1 MPVER
6 SFSENDL
13 TIVLAKLKLIQAD
26 PRLSLCRL
34 ALNAW
39 VYSGS
44 FALAI
49 ALYSSGAI
57 YGILDAA

>member
-6 SFSENDL
+6 SFSEDDL
-13 TIVLAKLKLIQAD
+13 TIVLAKLKLIQTD
-26 PRLSLCRL
+26 PRLSLCHL
-34 ALNAW
+34 ALKAW

-44 FALAI
+44 FALVI